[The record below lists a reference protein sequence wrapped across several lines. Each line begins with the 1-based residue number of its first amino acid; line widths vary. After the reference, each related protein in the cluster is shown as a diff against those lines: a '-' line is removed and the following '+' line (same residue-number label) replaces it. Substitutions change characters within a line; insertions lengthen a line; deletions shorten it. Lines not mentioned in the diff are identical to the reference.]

1 MENEKIVFAELSYKI
16 IGIAMA
22 VHRELGPGFLEKVY
36 ENAMM
41 VAFRQERI
49 FAEQQ
54 VAIKVYFRGEEVG
67 HYIVDILVDGKII
80 LELKAGDGI
89 VDGHR
94 AQTLNYLAATQ
105 YQLAIILNF
114 GKKSL
119 QYERLANT
127 QK

>member
-1 MENEKIVFAELSYKI
+1 MSEEKLIYAEMSYKI

-22 VHRELGPGFLEKVY
+22 VHRELGSGFLEKVY
-36 ENAMM
+36 ENAIMI
-41 VAFRQERI
+41 ALRQDGI

-67 HYIVDILVDGKII
+67 NYIVDILVDGKII

-89 VDGHR
+89 AAAHR

-105 YQLAIILNF
+105 HQLAIILNF

-119 QYERLANT
+119 EYERLANT